1 MLRAVYDFHPPQAS
15 YENTLKFAEKDL
27 FIVLKRNNQQNNQDW
42 VHVVN
47 LNGDN
52 GYVSFSNQQILNEII
67 QIIYIFRRR

>member
-1 MLRAVYDFHPPQAS
+1 MFSLQMLRAVYEFHPPQAS

-27 FIVLKRNNQQNNQDW
+27 FIALKRNNQPNIQDW

-52 GYVSFSNQQILNEII
+52 GYVSG
-67 QIIYIFRRR
+67 

>member
-52 GYVSFSNQQILNEII
+52 GYVSFSNNKSQMK
-67 QIIYIFRRR
+67 

>member
-27 FIVLKRNNQQNNQDW
+27 FIVLKRNNQQSSQDW

-52 GYVSFSNQQILNEII
+52 GYVSFSNNKSQMK
-67 QIIYIFRRR
+67 

>member
-27 FIVLKRNNQQNNQDW
+27 FIVLKRNNQQSNQDW

-52 GYVSFSNQQILNEII
+52 GYVSFSNYKSQMK
-67 QIIYIFRRR
+67 

>member
-52 GYVSFSNQQILNEII
+52 GYVSFSN
-67 QIIYIFRRR
+67 

>member
-52 GYVSFSNQQILNEII
+52 GYVSFSNYKSQIK
-67 QIIYIFRRR
+67 